1 MSLAKYLKLFTLL
14 LLCFLGQAAKAE
26 FSYLKIDGVFGI
38 GTNDKMDQ
46 YDTATSGI
54 GYNFSYG
61 VRNRITG
68 IEAFYTSVNLKGDIR
83 HGGVDRVAVQSLAI
97 YGVEFHIYPTQRL
110 AIRIGYALTSFNDY
124 IEGNS
129 DENIFAGAANTY
141 GLKKETTLGG
151 LRVGVGYDFFH
162 IGRTT
167 HFHSSYT
174 YQENGDGHENLIS
187 LGIVFKFQRGIL
199 DRLIR

>member
-14 LLCFLGQAAKAE
+14 LLCLEAGADFSFLKFE
-26 FSYLKIDGVFGI
+26 GVFGI

-46 YDTATSGI
+46 YDTATTGI
-54 GYNFSYG
+54 GYNLSYG

-68 IEAFYTSVNLKGDIR
+68 IEAFYTRIDLSGDIR
-83 HGGVDRVAVQSLAI
+83 HSGVDRVAVQSLAI
-97 YGVEFHIYPTQRL
+97 YGLELHFYPIQRL
-110 AIRIGYALTSFNDY
+110 AIKLGYALVSFNDF

-141 GLKKETTLGG
+141 GLKKDTILGG
-151 LRVGVGYDFFH
+151 LRVGIGYDFFR
-162 IGRTT
+162 ITRKI
-167 HFHSSYT
+167 HFHTSYI

-187 LGIVFKFQRGIL
+187 LGLVFKFERGIT
-199 DRLIR
+199 DRFLR

>member
-14 LLCFLGQAAKAE
+14 LLCLLGLAARAE

-54 GYNFSYG
+54 GYNLSYG
-61 VRNRITG
+61 VRNRVIG
-68 IEAFYTSVNLKGDIR
+68 IETFYTSVELSGDIK
-83 HGGVDRVAVQSLAI
+83 HGGAERVAIQSLNI
-97 YGVEFHIYPTQRL
+97 YGVELHFYPIPRL
-110 AIRIGYALTSFNDY
+110 AIRLGYALTSFNDY
-124 IEGNS
+124 LENNS

-141 GLKKETTLGG
+141 GLKRNTTLGG
-151 LRVGVGYDFFH
+151 LRVGAAYDFFH
-162 IGRTT
+162 IGRKI
-167 HFHSSYT
+167 HFQSSYT

-187 LGIVFKFQRGIL
+187 LGIVFKFNRGIL